1 MRGADTHP
9 ARNAQPLN
17 VMTAPRASRSLLDG
31 HDLPIPLVGPAA
43 LHFAIGKLFQR
54 VRIEVIPATAEH
66 ALQEDP
72 VAITNGTTLLFD
84 DHNLLPLA
92 PWVIISSAH
101 RTAHDVHV
109 YTVGHHEHDDVAAL
123 DLTAPLL
130 LDLERVLLVLFRAAR
145 LHPLLLRSA
154 IDLTDVPARHDLDV
168 HCVAVANGVPS
179 CRLLLGSAERHAGA
193 GARHAS
199 GRAQRGPA
207 RNEGET
213 SCPRSNRGNSKDERP
228 EGTQGHPGPGGH
240 AVSLAHRRRSVGG

>member
-43 LHFAIGKLFQR
+43 LHLAVWGLLHR
-54 VRIEVIPATAEH
+54 VRVEVISASAEH
-66 ALQEDP
+66 ALQKDL
-72 VAITNGTTLLFD
+72 VAVANDTTLLLD
-84 DHNLLPLA
+84 DHDFLPLA
-92 PWVIISSAH
+92 PWVVISSAH
-101 RTAHDVHV
+101 GTAHDVHV
-109 YTVGHHEHDDVAAL
+109 CAVGHHEHHDVAAL
-123 DLTAPLL
+123 DLPAAFL
-130 LDLERVLLVLFRAAR
+130 LDFKRVLLVLFRAAR

>member
-123 DLTAPLL
+123 DLTAALL
-130 LDLERVLLVLFRAAR
+130 LDFQCVLLVLFRAAR

-154 IDLTDVPARHDLDV
+154 IDLADVPARHDLDV
-168 HCVAVANGVPS
+168 HCVAVGDGVPS
-179 CRLLLGSAERHAGA
+179 CCLLLGRAKGDADPG
-193 GARHAS
+193 G
-199 GRAQRGPA
+199 GRATIRSRCGPA
-207 RNEGET
+207 RNEARAAR
-213 SCPRSNRGNSKDERP
+213 PRRERGGRDHERTERP
-228 EGTQGHPGPGGH
+228 RGRPDPCANT
-240 AVSLAHRRRSVGG
+240 ASLEHWHRGSG